1 MIEADEEVAEIERL
15 IAERN
20 QARAD
25 KNWAAADAARNRLTE
40 MGIVLED
47 SAGKTS
53 WRRA

>member
-1 MIEADEEVAEIERL
+1 
-15 IAERN
+15 RN

-25 KNWAAADAARNRLTE
+25 KNWHSADAARQRLTE

-53 WRRA
+53 WRRM